1 MQELRSTDILDKEIE
16 ADARR
21 KAEAILKRADE
32 ECAEIIASV
41 QKRVE
46 VARQEKEEFYSKKL
60 DAFEKDLKASGPLEK
75 QRFEVSFIQEQVIS
89 AINKYLQGLSQ
100 DDRLA
105 LVTKSFDFS
114 ICSGKKMNAYVY
126 GFEPASAEKL
136 LKAKLGDSLASCS
149 KTEFGKTM
157 REEDIGLE
165 QNQGIIL
172 EADDKSMRC
181 SLTLVQVLGEILDKY
196 RQELSDVLFG
206 GAL

>member
-1 MQELRSTDILDKEIE
+1 MCRT
-16 ADARR
+16 ARAAWR
-21 KAEAILKRADE
+21 D
-32 ECAEIIASV
+32 
-41 QKRVE
+41 
-46 VARQEKEEFYSKKL
+46 
-60 DAFEKDLKASGPLEK
+60 
-75 QRFEVSFIQEQVIS
+75 
-89 AINKYLQGLSQ
+89 
-100 DDRLA
+100 
-105 LVTKSFDFS
+105 
-114 ICSGKKMNAYVY
+114 
-126 GFEPASAEKL
+126 
-136 LKAKLGDSLASCS
+136 KAKLGDSLASCS